1 MAPGIKMEHFELT
14 QDPEGIEEPK
24 GMQRSLFFVPN
35 PYTIIWVS
43 TDSPEQLRFGILN

>member
-1 MAPGIKMEHFELT
+1 MEHFELT